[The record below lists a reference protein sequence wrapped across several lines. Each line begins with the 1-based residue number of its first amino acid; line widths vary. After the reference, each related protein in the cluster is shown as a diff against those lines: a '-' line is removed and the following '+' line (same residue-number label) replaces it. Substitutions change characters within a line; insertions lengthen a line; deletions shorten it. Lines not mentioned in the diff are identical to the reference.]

1 MIDVEK
7 IKEIGS
13 FNISD
18 SDSIYLETSIKKL
31 RTLDK
36 DGDTLINDKKKLQ
49 EEIEEYLLNLKT
61 KKTVEINQ
69 TVNDLEKYLLELK
82 KDFKD
87 TIKDYGAKRVPK
99 GSSVVIIIP
108 KLDESIKRNDK
119 GLGRYVNDALLF
131 ANLNDYYKWYFLQN
145 TNYQDNEIKKIMM
158 QMLSKKS
165 LKSLDTIKSEI
176 ILTIKLKDYLQSLL
190 LKIDLVYSLDWLNEG
205 ISNTCDNKDAE
216 ESRYTIKRTRVKDN
230 VTKI

>member
-1 MIDVEK
+1 MVDIEK

-18 SDSIYLETSIKKL
+18 SDFTYLEASIKNL
-31 RTLDK
+31 QTLDK
-36 DGDTLINDKKKLQ
+36 KVDSLINNKKKLQ
-49 EEIEEYLLNLKT
+49 AEIEGYLLNLRT
-61 KKTVEINQ
+61 KKILEINQ
-69 TVNDLEKYLLELK
+69 SITDLEKYIIELK
-82 KDFKD
+82 KDFD
-87 TIKDYGAKRVPK
+87 ATREDYGAKSVPK

-131 ANLNDYYKWYFLQN
+131 ANLNDYYKWYFSKN
-145 TNYQDNEIKKIMM
+145 TNYQDSEIKKIMA
-158 QMLSKKS
+158 QMLSKRS

-205 ISNTCDNKDAE
+205 ISNTCDNKDGE
-216 ESRYTIKRTRVKDN
+216 ESRYAIKRTRVKDN

>member
-1 MIDVEK
+1 MVDIEK
-7 IKEIGS
+7 IKEICS

-87 TIKDYGAKRVPK
+87 TIKDYGAKSVPK

-131 ANLNDYYKWYFLQN
+131 ANLNDYYKWHFLQN
-145 TNYQDNEIKKIMM
+145 TNYQDSEIKKIMM

-176 ILTIKLKDYLQSLL
+176 ILTIKLIDYLQSLL

-205 ISNTCDNKDAE
+205 ISNTCDNKDDE
-216 ESRYTIKRTRVKDN
+216 ESRDTIKRTRFKN
-230 VTKI
+230 NITKI

>member
-69 TVNDLEKYLLELK
+69 TVSDLEKYLLELK

-87 TIKDYGAKRVPK
+87 TIKDYGAKSIPK

-108 KLDESIKRNDK
+108 KLDESIKRKDK
-119 GLGRYVNDALLF
+119 GIGRYVNDALLIAKF
-131 ANLNDYYKWYFLQN
+131 NDY
-145 TNYQDNEIKKIMM
+145 
-158 QMLSKKS
+158 
-165 LKSLDTIKSEI
+165 
-176 ILTIKLKDYLQSLL
+176 
-190 LKIDLVYSLDWLNEG
+190 
-205 ISNTCDNKDAE
+205 
-216 ESRYTIKRTRVKDN
+216 
-230 VTKI
+230 

>member
-69 TVNDLEKYLLELK
+69 TVSNLEKYLLELK

-87 TIKDYGAKRVPK
+87 TIKDYGAKSIPK

-119 GLGRYVNDALLF
+119 GLGRYVNDVLLF
-131 ANLNDYYKWYFLQN
+131 ANLNDYYKWYFLRN
-145 TNYQDNEIKKIMM
+145 TNYQDSEIKKIMM

-190 LKIDLVYSLDWLNEG
+190 LKIDLVYSLDWLNEK
-205 ISNTCDNKDAE
+205 ISNTCDNKDDE
-216 ESRYTIKRTRVKDN
+216 KSRYTIKRTRFKDN